1 MKKLLTILFA
11 LACVFTVN
19 AQSFNGKIAD
29 STLTNADT
37 ASFYKTV
44 TGPKHAVTFVYAA
57 TNTSGTTASVITLY
71 GSTDGVHYVSLATDS
86 ISATGNFARSY
97 SYNGYA
103 KYKVTIVQSGTSV
116 TNYKVYVLYR

>member
-1 MKKLLTILFA
+1 MCAFA
-11 LACVFTVN
+11 YTAAN

-44 TGPKHAVTFVYAA
+44 TGPKHAVTFVYAT
-57 TNTSGTTASVITLY
+57 TNNSGTTASVITLY

-86 ISATGNFARSY
+86 ISATSNLARSY
-97 SYNGYA
+97 NYNGYA
-103 KYKVTIVQSGTSV
+103 KYKVTVIQSGTSV
-116 TNYKVYVLYR
+116 TNYKIYCLYR